1 MTPHGAAHLQQR
13 HLTQIAQFR
22 QSVRDAEIGVILVNF
37 LLQHSDMPQGA
48 LPPFAAAND
57 ADTAPQKNAQF
68 MTVMLEYH
76 LLLNEAIPVVA
87 RQADLVEHY
96 QVNGV
101 ATFNNGDVPVVK
113 PTGLPVWYPPLC
125 LWHRRYAQFGAGC
138 GPFTRQ
144 VVAMRA
150 VGAGVLVRQH
160 SFFNHPLHAVT
171 RMAGDKRY
179 GIRFAQSVTGDK
191 RIFNMGSATVGFSEH
206 GSNATLVYWL
216 LLRTVTRCLSASR
229 SASPAAALPMI
240 NTSQK

>member
-1 MTPHGAAHLQQR
+1 
-13 HLTQIAQFR
+13 
-22 QSVRDAEIGVILVNF
+22 
-37 LLQHSDMPQGA
+37 MPQGA

-76 LLLNEAIPVVA
+76 LLLNEAIPPSLA

-113 PTGLPVWYPPLC
+113 RRVYQCGI
-125 LWHRRYAQFGAGC
+125 HRFACGIGAMHNLALAVA
-138 GPFTRQ
+138 PFTRQ

-206 GSNATLVYWL
+206 GSNATPWCTGF